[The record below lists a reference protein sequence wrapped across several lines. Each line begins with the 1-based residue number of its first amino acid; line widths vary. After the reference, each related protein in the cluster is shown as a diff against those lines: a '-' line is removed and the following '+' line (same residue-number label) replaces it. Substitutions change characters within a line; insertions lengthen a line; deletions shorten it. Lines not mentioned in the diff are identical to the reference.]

1 MAKTQGA
8 AGHEDSGNSSDG
20 REAAIIRERRKSLH
34 MTQIQVATEVGIEL
48 RQYQKYE
55 YGVAKLS
62 NATMKMG
69 LRICAALELDPFE
82 TVFESGEDLAGVEK
96 KVKKPAPKHL
106 KP

>member
-1 MAKTQGA
+1 MVKTSRKGN
-8 AGHEDSGNSSDG
+8 GTSRDTGSGKYD
-20 REAAIIRERRKSLH
+20 REAVIIRERRKSLH

-48 RQYQKYE
+48 QQYQRYE
-55 YGVAKLS
+55 YGVARLS

-96 KVKKPAPKHL
+96 KGRKQGS
-106 KP
+106 